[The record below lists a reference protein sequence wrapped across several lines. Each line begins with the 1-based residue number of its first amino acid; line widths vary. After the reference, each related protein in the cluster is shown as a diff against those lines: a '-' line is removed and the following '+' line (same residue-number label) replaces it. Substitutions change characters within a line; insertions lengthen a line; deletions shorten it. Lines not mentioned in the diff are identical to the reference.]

1 MLPGPVY
8 AIEFF
13 FSFFVTFFFFLKL
26 FTIEKPILWTIIY
39 KQTKKIGINSM
50 PLNFFFF
57 FCNIF
62 LFKIIY
68 NREAYFINY
77 NLQTNKQK
85 STSHFTRPSGYWK
98 PTPFA
103 YSPILTLPLLLPDSK
118 AESDKMSKSLGLQ
131 NIFN

>member
-13 FSFFVTFFFFLKL
+13 FSFFVTSFFFLKL

-57 FCNIF
+57 LK
-62 LFKIIY
+62 LFTIEK
-68 NREAYFINY
+68 
-77 NLQTNKQK
+77 
-85 STSHFTRPSGYWK
+85 
-98 PTPFA
+98 
-103 YSPILTLPLLLPDSK
+103 PIL
-118 AESDKMSKSLGLQ
+118 
-131 NIFN
+131 